1 MSSETG
7 RCFAARLPIPA
18 EDSFVLANLPTIAS
32 AQIGVLG
39 GHLKTGH
46 RGSPQNRPT
55 GRGQDM
61 RLLYRVGGRRGK
73 SFFCFEWPSLGIPAI
88 LASPGRRIVATQ
100 GCDPSADPG
109 AGMAGRRPAAPAAS
123 HSGVKAINPRGLG
136 TESSSKSIKGFSF
149 LSSLPRP
156 RPIPTVTAH
165 HQQPRPPFW
174 CASFAGRT

>member
-1 MSSETG
+1 MAAWKIPYWYLSNPQANSDRKKASRTFFSRG
-7 RCFAARLPIPA
+7 LTFA
-18 EDSFVLANLPTIAS
+18 
-32 AQIGVLG
+32 LG

-136 TESSSKSIKGFSF
+136 TESPSKSIKGFSF

-156 RPIPTVTAH
+156 RPIPAVTAH

>member
-73 SFFCFEWPSLGIPAI
+73 
-88 LASPGRRIVATQ
+88 T
-100 GCDPSADPG
+100 
-109 AGMAGRRPAAPAAS
+109 
-123 HSGVKAINPRGLG
+123 
-136 TESSSKSIKGFSF
+136 F
-149 LSSLPRP
+149 L
-156 RPIPTVTAH
+156 I
-165 HQQPRPPFW
+165 
-174 CASFAGRT
+174 